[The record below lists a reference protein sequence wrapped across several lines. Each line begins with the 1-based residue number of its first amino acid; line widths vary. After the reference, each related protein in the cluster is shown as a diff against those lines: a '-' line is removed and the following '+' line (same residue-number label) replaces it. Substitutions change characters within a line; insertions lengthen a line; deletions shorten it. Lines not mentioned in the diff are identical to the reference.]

1 MKLPPWEAVEV
12 EVQVVEEEAEVEEDM
27 EASLLP
33 EVKMNPESNEGQ
45 EEVGEAEV
53 AAGRGKVEEGQRPT
67 GGMKP
72 NNRCSRQRRRT
83 EAAKALASQLS
94 AASGAF
100 CREGSQAG
108 EGGELVEGKMAVE
121 AALPG

>member
-1 MKLPPWEAVEV
+1 
-12 EVQVVEEEAEVEEDM
+12 
-27 EASLLP
+27 
-33 EVKMNPESNEGQ
+33 MNPESNEGQ

-53 AAGRGKVEEGQRPT
+53 AAGRGKVEEGQRLT

-121 AALPG
+121 AALPGLKALKTVEPRRLESGGTMRWRRRAE